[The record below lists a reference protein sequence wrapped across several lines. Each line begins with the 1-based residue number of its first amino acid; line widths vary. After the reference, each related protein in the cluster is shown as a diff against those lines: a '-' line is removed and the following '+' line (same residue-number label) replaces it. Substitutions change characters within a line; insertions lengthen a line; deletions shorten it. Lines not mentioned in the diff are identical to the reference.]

1 MLKNKQKYNLPKKEY
16 CKHYKYRVESLESI
30 KINV

>member
-16 CKHYKYRVESLESI
+16 FKHNKYIVESLESI